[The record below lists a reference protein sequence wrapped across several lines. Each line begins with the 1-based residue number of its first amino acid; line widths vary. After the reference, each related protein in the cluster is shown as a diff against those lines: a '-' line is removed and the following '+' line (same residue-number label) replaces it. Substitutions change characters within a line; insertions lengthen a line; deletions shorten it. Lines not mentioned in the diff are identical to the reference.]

1 VGARVRYARRARGA
15 RLEVPVWRCLTPAR
29 RNRAS
34 RCRAVWFHAAI
45 FLALFAAG
53 CGAKPLGSPKEI
65 INRAITAQGSLKS
78 VRMELDSKT
87 DINVPGAVRSDEV
100 FYTGVYQKP
109 DRWQLNIRSSG
120 TKTEA
125 IILGGRTFVKLPGSD
140 SWTEKKDD
148 VLDSGASP
156 DKLVSGKYL
165 KSATNTVLV
174 DRKGDNYHLKFDLD
188 MNKYVKAVNSTG
200 VDPAAFAGKSA
211 AMEVWV
217 LKGST
222 YISKA
227 TMRYSSDVPGVASS
241 KLGLGME
248 VDFSE
253 FNEPVKIEAPK

>member
-1 VGARVRYARRARGA
+1 MGARVRYARRARGA

-227 TMRYSSDVPGVASS
+227 TMRYSSDVPGVDSS
-241 KLGLGME
+241 KLGLSME

>member
-1 VGARVRYARRARGA
+1 M
-15 RLEVPVWRCLTPAR
+15 RCRLTPAW

-34 RCRAVWFHAAI
+34 CCRAVWFHAAL

-53 CGAKPLGSPKEI
+53 CGAKPLGSPTDI
-65 INRAITAQGSLKS
+65 IKRAIVAQGSLKS

-87 DINVPGAVRSDEV
+87 DINVPGTLRSNDV

-109 DRWQLNIRSSG
+109 DRWRLNIRSSG
-120 TKTEA
+120 TKSEV
-125 IILGGRTFVKLPGSD
+125 IVIGGRTFVKLPGSD

-148 VLDSGASP
+148 VLDSDASP

-165 KSATNTVLV
+165 ESATNTVLV

-188 MNKYVKAVNSTG
+188 MSKYVKAVNSTA

-217 LKGST
+217 LKDSM

-227 TMRYSSDVPGVASS
+227 TMNYSSDVPGVESS
-241 KLGLGME
+241 KLSLGME

>member
-1 VGARVRYARRARGA
+1 M
-15 RLEVPVWRCLTPAR
+15 RCRLTPAW

-34 RCRAVWFHAAI
+34 CCRAVWFYAAI

-87 DINVPGAVRSDEV
+87 DVNVPGAVRSDDV

-109 DRWQLNIRSSG
+109 DRWRLNIRSSG
-120 TKTEA
+120 TKSEV
-125 IILGGRTFVKLPGSD
+125 IVIGGRTFVKLPGSD
-140 SWTEKKDD
+140 SWTEKKGD
-148 VLDSGASP
+148 VLESGVSP

-165 KSATNTVLV
+165 ESATNTVLV

-188 MNKYVKAVNSTG
+188 MSKYVKAVNSTG

>member
-188 MNKYVKAVNSTG
+188 MSKYVKAVNSTG

-227 TMRYSSDVPGVASS
+227 TMRYSSDVPGVDSS
-241 KLGLGME
+241 KLGLSME

>member
-1 VGARVRYARRARGA
+1 MM
-15 RLEVPVWRCLTPAR
+15 RCRLTPAW

-34 RCRAVWFHAAI
+34 CCRAVWFYGAL

-53 CGAKPLGSPKEI
+53 CGAKPLGSPTDI
-65 INRAITAQGSLKS
+65 IKRAIVAQGSLKS

-87 DINVPGAVRSDEV
+87 DINVPGTLRSNDV

-109 DRWQLNIRSSG
+109 DRWRLNIRSSG
-120 TKTEA
+120 TKSEV
-125 IILGGRTFVKLPGSD
+125 IVIGGRTFVKLPGSD

-148 VLDSGASP
+148 VLDSDASP

-165 KSATNTVLV
+165 ESATNTVLV

-188 MNKYVKAVNSTG
+188 MSKYVKAVNSTG